1 MSVGKAA
8 LGIDHDDLMNDL
20 NTLGLLFK
28 TMCVRNLRVY
38 ADAPDGKLYHYRDK
52 NELECDSVLHLRN
65 GSYALIEIKLGGER
79 LINEGAKNLNKLA
92 SKIDTTKMK
101 QPSFRMV
108 LTGVGAY
115 AYQRKDGI

>member
-1 MSVGKAA
+1 
-8 LGIDHDDLMNDL
+8 MNDL